1 MSARPRLV
9 HLPIHLDLQGSCHRG
24 NTDLAVEPR
33 EQVAGNGGGLGG
45 CGLDNAGLGHELLVT
60 QEYTHHRGQ
69 HAVNEFFKIAGFGL
83 KRR

>member
-1 MSARPRLV
+1 MSARLRLV
-9 HLPIHLDLQGSCHRG
+9 HLNLQSRCHG
-24 NTDLAVEPR
+24 GDADLAVEPG
-33 EQVAGNGGGLGG
+33 EQVAGNVGGLGG

-69 HAVNEFFKIAGFGL
+69 RAVNELCKIAGFGL

>member
-1 MSARPRLV
+1 
-9 HLPIHLDLQGSCHRG
+9 
-24 NTDLAVEPR
+24 
-33 EQVAGNGGGLGG
+33 
-45 CGLDNAGLGHELLVT
+45 VT